1 MDKQSNL
8 DNLRHSCS
16 HLLAAA
22 VLELYPDAKPT
33 IGPPIDDGFYYD
45 FDFKTPISENDLILM
60 GGKTYETAKKNIKPK
75 AGKLRIVITHD
86 PERFSGDQKENQLEF
101 TNRPIPELIQ
111 TLESRGFKQMLL
123 LSGEGL
129 NKQFFEAGLIN
140 EIILTVEP
148 VIFGRGRGIIAEANL
163 DLKLKL
169 LSFEKLNNKGT
180 MLLHYQVL

>member
-1 MDKQSNL
+1 MKITLAMVLSVDGKSTKWDLPDQSWASEEDKT
-8 DNLRHSCS
+8 
-16 HLLAAA
+16 HLIKL
-22 VLELYPDAKPT
+22 
-33 IGPPIDDGFYYD
+33 
-45 FDFKTPISENDLILM
+45 ISENDLILM
-60 GGKTYETAKKNIKPK
+60 GGKTYETAKKHIKPK
-75 AGKLRIVITHD
+75 AGKLRIVITHN
-86 PERFSGDQKENQLEF
+86 PERFSGDQMENQLEF

>member
-1 MDKQSNL
+1 MKITLAMVLSVDGKSTKWDLPDQSWASEEDKT
-8 DNLRHSCS
+8 
-16 HLLAAA
+16 HLIKL
-22 VLELYPDAKPT
+22 
-33 IGPPIDDGFYYD
+33 
-45 FDFKTPISENDLILM
+45 ISENDLILM
-60 GGKTYETAKKNIKPK
+60 GGKTYETAKKHIKPK
-75 AGKLRIVITHD
+75 AGKLRIVITHN
-86 PERFSGDQKENQLEF
+86 PERFSGDQMENQLEF

-111 TLESRGFKQMLL
+111 TLESMGFKQMLL

-148 VIFGRGRGIIAEANL
+148 VIFGRGRGIVAEANL

>member
-1 MDKQSNL
+1 MKITLAMVLSVDGKSTKWDLPDQSWASEEDKT
-8 DNLRHSCS
+8 
-16 HLLAAA
+16 HLIKL
-22 VLELYPDAKPT
+22 
-33 IGPPIDDGFYYD
+33 
-45 FDFKTPISENDLILM
+45 ISENDLILM
-60 GGKTYETAKKNIKPK
+60 GGKTYETAKKHIKPK
-75 AGKLRIVITHD
+75 AGKLRIVITHN
-86 PERFSGDQKENQLEF
+86 PERFSGDQMENQLEF

-148 VIFGRGRGIIAEANL
+148 VIFGRGRGIVAEANL

-169 LSFEKLNNKGT
+169 LSFEKLNDQGT
-180 MLLHYQVL
+180 VLLHYQVL

>member
-1 MDKQSNL
+1 MKITLAMVLSVDGKSTKWDLPDQSWASEEDKT
-8 DNLRHSCS
+8 
-16 HLLAAA
+16 HLIKL
-22 VLELYPDAKPT
+22 
-33 IGPPIDDGFYYD
+33 
-45 FDFKTPISENDLILM
+45 ISENDLILM